1 MTTNYWERGGSN
13 TCVLWSCA
21 SQMTGNTDHTHLH
34 WDRLPVSCLLSIL
47 SAHCTMGMHCVAVR
61 PQTEDLKSIHCHVM
75 QSRDTQGQFSQ
86 SEGIILAIDQSEHDN
101 GAPFGRNLLQD
112 VTRSRRLFL
121 GINQRLEKLIS
132 ELTELMIL
140 TWAVTL
146 FVCQLNILRYKS
158 LAPN

>member
-1 MTTNYWERGGSN
+1 M
-13 TCVLWSCA
+13 
-21 SQMTGNTDHTHLH
+21 
-34 WDRLPVSCLLSIL
+34 
-47 SAHCTMGMHCVAVR
+47 
-61 PQTEDLKSIHCHVM
+61 
-75 QSRDTQGQFSQ
+75 
-86 SEGIILAIDQSEHDN
+86 AIDQSEHDN

-158 LAPN
+158 LAPNRLNVDPLQ